1 MALNN
6 ELFFAVANH
15 HMLTADTSY
24 AKPFTAGTTLVISP
38 GQTMDMLLL
47 TVAREPFLAGL
58 RHRRRALH
66 QHGQHIRQFNTTSS
80 GPC

>member
-1 MALNN
+1 VALNN

-15 HMLTADTSY
+15 HMLTVVQADTSY
-24 AKPFTAGTTLVISP
+24 AKPFTATTLVISP
-38 GQTMDMLLL
+38 GQTILL

-66 QHGQHIRQFNTTSS
+66 QHGQHIRQHHL
-80 GPC
+80 